1 MEGGAATIGNGS
13 SSSRNEA
20 QQLKFSLTISD
31 ATDIVTV
38 IFEGAHAEAYLGVSV
53 AEFGDNAEVQQRVLK
68 MLESCRE
75 QEVVCEFKFRVFVS
89 KEAVPLES
97 GERSGAPS
105 SLTTSVPAPQSKRSK
120 RDKKKKNKKNL
131 PPPVEV
137 LAVVR

>member
-1 MEGGAATIGNGS
+1 MAGGAATIGKGS

-38 IFEGAHAEAYLGVSV
+38 IFEGAHAEAFLGVSA
-53 AEFGDNAEVQQRVLK
+53 AEFGDNAEVQQKVLQ
-68 MLESCRE
+68 MLESCKE
-75 QEVVCEFKFRVFVS
+75 QEVVCEFKFKVFVS
-89 KEAVPLES
+89 KEAVPLAN

-105 SLTTSVPAPQSKRSK
+105 SLTTSVLAPQSKRSK